1 MAKIINIRESVAEY
15 NDRGIMAHVCCE
27 AELAEL
33 LTASGSLQKSR
44 AALKARLDYLAINR
58 EQAVQHRQW
67 FEKLKHSE
75 SMYALRIVNVQNL
88 RILYAFSGQRI
99 YLLCAFAETERGKR
113 ASYQRYIPVAE
124 QRLKEILEVEGHV

>member
-1 MAKIINIRESVAEY
+1 MAEIINIRESLDKY
-15 NDRGIMAHVCCE
+15 NGCGIMVHACCE

-58 EQAVQHRQW
+58 ERAVQHRQW

-75 SMYALRIVNVQNL
+75 SMYALRIVNVQNI
-88 RILYAFSGQRI
+88 RVLYAFSGRRI
-99 YLLCAFAETERGKR
+99 YLLCAFAETEKGKR

>member
-1 MAKIINIRESVAEY
+1 MAKIINISESVAEY
-15 NDRGIMAHVCCE
+15 NGCGIMVHACCE

-44 AALKARLDYLAINR
+44 AALKARLDYLATNR
-58 EQAVQHRQW
+58 ERAVQHRQW
-67 FEKLKHSE
+67 FEKLKHNE
-75 SMYALRIVNVQNL
+75 SIYALRIVNVQNI
-88 RILYAFSGQRI
+88 RVLYAFSGRRI
-99 YLLCAFAETERGKR
+99 YLLCAFAETEKGKR